1 MYYFHSKDFEKR
13 FKWTG
18 IGSISI
24 DPSKINDAI
33 MKQNSAKI
41 SQGVQTW
48 WWKQYIQDGVLI
60 KPRKGLF

>member
-1 MYYFHSKDFEKR
+1 MKIHVYFHSKDFEKR

-41 SQGVQTW
+41 SKAARGANMMVKTIYSRW
-48 WWKQYIQDGVLI
+48 RPY
-60 KPRKGLF
+60 

>member
-1 MYYFHSKDFEKR
+1 MKIEKR

-41 SQGVQTW
+41 SKGC
-48 WWKQYIQDGVLI
+48 KHDGENNIFKMASLLNLVRAYFSTI
-60 KPRKGLF
+60 